1 MDMCSRL
8 KYYEELSRG
17 LVSMWQAG
25 CFTDVEVVVEEE
37 SYHCH
42 RVVLGAMSDYFNAMF
57 SSGFR
62 ESNEKRVILQG
73 VDRQT
78 FEMILSFLYTGEDH
92 INNDNVSQLLMA
104 SVMLQVTSLQTI
116 CENFLRQNL
125 NISNCVGVWRIA
137 TSHGLQHLVKTSWTF
152 IMKYFPEIC
161 GEEEFDGMTAD
172 ELTLI
177 IDDKDLYT
185 SSEELVCD
193 AAIKWVK
200 VDIVSRS
207 SDMKE
212 IFSHLRLNL
221 MDTDYLKKLLAMD
234 VIKEC
239 DCVNMV
245 QEILDRSSEEE
256 DSITVSDYREEEV
269 ICMVGTRSRNPD
281 PQKTEIQCYS
291 YRHRKT
297 FTLMDLPK
305 ETGPC
310 FAVCTDGKDI
320 FISGG
325 YVERNIIL
333 HFVAKENKWVESS
346 MNEGRWSHAMAAC
359 GDAVFLIGGMSQTN
373 ATMSCIEKFDIHK
386 KSCTKVGELQVPV
399 SSMTLAVLGKRIY
412 IFGGK
417 HSNRQPATV
426 IQCYNTQTGGC
437 VVVGDLPS
445 SCAGSV
451 GRAVNFEDR
460 VYLILRE
467 GQIVEFQNHCATQV
481 CGITKFDHF
490 GAVEFEGR
498 ILIVGTL
505 SGKFSMFQFDP
516 QSKKYNEVEESHVL
530 FKAAMCNFH
539 CLKMVLSKK
548 FLI

>member
-1 MDMCSRL
+1 
-8 KYYEELSRG
+8 
-17 LVSMWQAG
+17 
-25 CFTDVEVVVEEE
+25 
-37 SYHCH
+37 
-42 RVVLGAMSDYFNAMF
+42 MSDYFNAMF
-57 SSGFR
+57 NSGFR
-62 ESNEKRVILQG
+62 ESNEKRVCLQG
-73 VDRQT
+73 VDKQT

-92 INNDNVSQLLMA
+92 INNANVSQLLMA

-125 NISNCVGVWRIA
+125 NIDNCVGVWRMA
-137 TSHGLQHLVKTSWTF
+137 TAYGLQHLVKTSWTF

-161 GEEEFDGMTAD
+161 GEDEFDIMTAK
-172 ELTLI
+172 ELILI
-177 IDDKDLYT
+177 INDKELYT

-200 VDIVSRS
+200 VDIASRC
-207 SDMKE
+207 SDLKE
-212 IFSHLRLNL
+212 IFVHLRLSL
-221 MDTDYLKKLLAMD
+221 MDIDYLKKLLVMD

-239 DCVNMV
+239 DCVKMV
-245 QEILDRSSEEE
+245 QEVLDKSNEE
-256 DSITVSDYREEEV
+256 DDNRLASNYREEEV

-297 FTLMDLPK
+297 FTLRDLPK

-325 YVERNIIL
+325 YVERKIIL
-333 HFVAKENKWVESS
+333 HFVSKENKWVESR
-346 MNEGRWSHAMAAC
+346 MNDGRWSHSMVASE
-359 GDAVFLIGGMSQTN
+359 DFIYLIGGMSQTN
-373 ATMSCIEKFDIHK
+373 ATMSCIEKFDINK
-386 KSCTKVGELQVPV
+386 NSCEKVGELQVPV
-399 SSMTLAVLGKRIY
+399 SSMTLAVMGKMIY
-412 IFGGK
+412 TFGGK

-426 IQCYNTQTGGC
+426 IQCYNTCTGLC
-437 VVVGDLPS
+437 AVVGDLPS

-460 VYLILRE
+460 VFLILRE
-467 GQIVEFQNHCATQV
+467 GQIVEFQNNCATLV
-481 CGITKFDHF
+481 CSSTKFDHF

-498 ILIVGTL
+498 ILIVGNL
-505 SGKFSMFQFDP
+505 SGKFTMYLFDP
-516 QSKKYNEVEESHVL
+516 HTSEVAESHAL

-548 FLI
+548 FLM

>member
-1 MDMCSRL
+1 MMDMYSRL

-17 LVSMWQAG
+17 LVSMWRAG
-25 CFTDVEVVVEEE
+25 CFTDVEVVVDDET
-37 SYHCH
+37 YCCH

-57 SSGFR
+57 NSGFR
-62 ESNEKRVILQG
+62 ESNEKRVYLQG
-73 VDRQT
+73 VDKET

-92 INNDNVSQLLMA
+92 VNNDNVSQLLMA

-116 CENFLRQNL
+116 CENYLRQNL
-125 NISNCVGVWRIA
+125 NIDNCVGIWRIA
-137 TSHGLQHLVKTSWTF
+137 TSHGLQNLIKTSWTF

-161 GEEEFDGMTAD
+161 GEEEFDSMSAK

-177 IDDKDLYT
+177 IDDKELYT

-193 AAIKWVK
+193 AVIKWVK
-200 VDIVSRS
+200 VDIAERRN
-207 SDMKE
+207 DLKE
-212 IFSHLRLNL
+212 IFGHLRLSL
-221 MDTDYLKKLLAMD
+221 MDTDYLRKLLVME

-239 DCVNMV
+239 DCVEMV
-245 QEILDRSSEEE
+245 QEIMGKSNDE
-256 DSITVSDYREEEV
+256 DSSTLASDYREEEV

-325 YVERNIIL
+325 YVERKIIL
-333 HFVAKENKWVESS
+333 HFVAKENKWIESS
-346 MNEGRWSHAMAAC
+346 MNEGRWSHAMAAY
-359 GDAVFLIGGMSQTN
+359 GDAIYLIGGMSQTN
-373 ATMSCIEKFDIHK
+373 ETKSCIEKFDVHK
-386 KSCTKVGELQVPV
+386 KSCTKVGDLQVPV
-399 SSMTLAVLGKRIY
+399 SSLTLAVIGRKIY
-412 IFGGK
+412 TFGGK

-426 IQCYNTQTGGC
+426 IQCYNTSTNQC

-451 GRAVNFEDR
+451 GRAVNYEDK
-460 VYLILRE
+460 VYLVLRE
-467 GQIVEFQNHCATQV
+467 GQIVEFHNKSATQ
-481 CGITKFDHF
+481 FL
-490 GAVEFEGR
+490 R
-498 ILIVGTL
+498 IRLRWL
-505 SGKFSMFQFDP
+505 RK
-516 QSKKYNEVEESHVL
+516 
-530 FKAAMCNFH
+530 
-539 CLKMVLSKK
+539 
-548 FLI
+548 